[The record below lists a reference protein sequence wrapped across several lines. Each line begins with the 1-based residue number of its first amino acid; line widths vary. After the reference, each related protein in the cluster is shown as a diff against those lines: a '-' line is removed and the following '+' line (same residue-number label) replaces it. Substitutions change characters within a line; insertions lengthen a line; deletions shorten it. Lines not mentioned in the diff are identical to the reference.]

1 MFKRTVG
8 LAFLRGGD
16 CLLEGGDS
24 AVPEEGNELMGL
36 FKVEPFI
43 VENWFDRFPAH
54 LIFTMGMTIFGVNS
68 LPFPFP
74 TNLAETEFELISFNS
89 IIETKERQGASN
101 AGLCVTSWRGNT
113 SLCVVAGTSSS
124 NRGWCKAALLYGGNL
139 LTILFTLVACL
150 WVGLGSG
157 CTTPFDLISVSLGGW
172 KGAVVAM
179 VGWTG
184 F

>member
-1 MFKRTVG
+1 MVG

-24 AVPEEGNELMGL
+24 AVSEEGNELMGL

-43 VENWFDRFPAH
+43 VENWFDQFPAH

-89 IIETKERQGASN
+89 IIETKERQGTSN

-113 SLCVVAGTSSS
+113 SLCCRRNIPTVQ
-124 NRGWCKAALLYGGNL
+124 
-139 LTILFTLVACL
+139 
-150 WVGLGSG
+150 
-157 CTTPFDLISVSLGGW
+157 
-172 KGAVVAM
+172 
-179 VGWTG
+179 
-184 F
+184 